1 MKLLYSLKPSNQ
13 KFKKISN
20 IKELIEP
27 LMFEVLHKLNIS
39 IVRSKQLSKVDIYN
53 HISNKNP
60 QYLEKNM
67 EKEIQYLEKT
77 LKTQTIR
84 DYYKF
89 FTRFTPI
96 PILQSIMKK
105 YKSY

>member
-39 IVRSKQLSKVDIYN
+39 IVEAN
-53 HISNKNP
+53 N
-60 QYLEKNM
+60 
-67 EKEIQYLEKT
+67 
-77 LKTQTIR
+77 
-84 DYYKF
+84 
-89 FTRFTPI
+89 
-96 PILQSIMKK
+96 
-105 YKSY
+105 